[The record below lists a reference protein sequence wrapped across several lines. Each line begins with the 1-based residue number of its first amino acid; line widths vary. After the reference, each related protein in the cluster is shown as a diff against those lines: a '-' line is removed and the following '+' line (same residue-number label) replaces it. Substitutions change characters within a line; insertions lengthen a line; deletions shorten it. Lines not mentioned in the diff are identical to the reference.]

1 MNYQTQEDIL
11 KDKEVR
17 EEIQKYLYK
26 NSLTSFF
33 SNWGHKKIRGIKKDY
48 LKQTNK
54 NRLETLDLCCGLGYN
69 CNYLNDFENYI
80 GIDHN
85 ENFIIEAQKTYPK
98 YQFINKSIL
107 EKDLG
112 LNKKFDVITAIQ
124 ALEHFSN
131 HDLQI
136 MFDNIIDNLKE
147 DGIFIYIIPLDSSF
161 LINLGRELTTKR
173 YMNSK
178 FKNMDYM
185 KWLKNSEHI
194 NEYSSIVK
202 EVKERFNLVKE
213 IFMPINLKIINL
225 NIYSI
230 GVCKLK

>member
-1 MNYQTQEDIL
+1 MQKENL
-11 KDKEVR
+11 KDKEIR

-33 SNWGHKKIRGIKKDY
+33 SNWGHRKIKDIKKDY

-54 NRLETLDLCCGLGYN
+54 TMLETLDLCCGLGYN
-69 CNYLNDFENYI
+69 CNYLNDFENYT

-107 EKDLG
+107 EKDWG
-112 LNKKFDVITAIQ
+112 LDKKFDAITAIQ

-136 MFDNIIDNLKE
+136 MFDNIIDNLTE

-202 EVKERFNLVKE
+202 EVKKRFNLVKE
-213 IFMPINLKIINL
+213 IFMPINFKIINL